1 MSDGQDIRAY
11 KAGDRILTVG
21 EPAQEAFLIVEG
33 EVRVFLNNEG
43 KIVDLAVLEAGQ
55 IFGEKALLE
64 GGECSANVE
73 AHTDAKL
80 RIFDQKTLEN
90 ILEKADPVLQ
100 ALLPMLVQRLSAT
113 NNKLLKSETR
123 EFIDIDFL

>member
-1 MSDGQDIRAY
+1 MNEQSDIREY
-11 KAGDRILTVG
+11 KAGEQILKVG
-21 EPAQEAFLIVEG
+21 DVAKEAFWVVEG
-33 EVRVFLNNEG
+33 EVRVFLNNDG
-43 KIVDLAVLEAGQ
+43 KIVDLAILNENQ

-73 AHTDAKL
+73 ALSDTKL
-80 RIFDQKTLEN
+80 RVFDRESLGKMLEDT
-90 ILEKADPVLQ
+90 DPIVK

-113 NNKLLKSETR
+113 NKKLLESETR